1 MPPACHVRTAC
12 MRPTCVPLPLTLTLT
27 RILTQVMEQQA
38 QASGHGWGAQETQE
52 YLSRFRRARESFL
65 YQRVYDP
72 ARFACGWVGGDN

>member
-1 MPPACHVRTAC
+1 
-12 MRPTCVPLPLTLTLT
+12 
-27 RILTQVMEQQA
+27 MEQQA

-72 ARFACGWVGGDN
+72 ARLGLGLGLGLGLRLLELGLASSTSGSMTPPG

>member
-1 MPPACHVRTAC
+1 
-12 MRPTCVPLPLTLTLT
+12 
-27 RILTQVMEQQA
+27 MEQQV

-72 ARFACGWVGGDN
+72 ARRAVAG

>member
-1 MPPACHVRTAC
+1 MHASHVRAPAPNPHRSPST
-12 MRPTCVPLPLTLTLT
+12 
-27 RILTQVMEQQA
+27 LTQVMEQQA

-72 ARFACGWVGGDN
+72 ARRAVGG